1 MNQAKERANNNVFFN
16 QDFSNYEK
24 LDTSS
29 VMYLEYPKSWLLEPT
44 NHKSNINFSLSKND
58 TNNIM
63 ELFKDPNY
71 NPVEIKDI
79 SILEPRM
86 IMDDIFLP

>member
-1 MNQAKERANNNVFFN
+1 MKQAKERANNNVFFN

-44 NHKSNINFSLSKND
+44 NQKSNVNFSLSKND

-71 NPVEIKDI
+71 NPVKIQDI
-79 SILEPRM
+79 LILEPRM
-86 IMDDIFLP
+86 IMDDLIHS